1 MTKEQKEKDQKNTYG
16 GPSLPDPY
24 MANVCVAI
32 GSPKFWNPFS
42 IKYTHTMGPP
52 KIFGVLSTPLLN
64 SYIAPDLTLLVQ
76 KLKSSM
82 KAGSI
87 QYFIFVLN

>member
-1 MTKEQKEKDQKNTYG
+1 
-16 GPSLPDPY
+16 
-24 MANVCVAI
+24 
-32 GSPKFWNPFS
+32 
-42 IKYTHTMGPP
+42 MGLP

-82 KAGSI
+82 KEWLEAFSTL
-87 QYFIFVLN
+87 FLF

>member
-1 MTKEQKEKDQKNTYG
+1 MGVPVYQTPTWQMRVWRG
-16 GPSLPDPY
+16 GPQIL
-24 MANVCVAI
+24 
-32 GSPKFWNPFS
+32 GSFLNK
-42 IKYTHTMGPP
+42 IYHTMGPP

-82 KAGSI
+82 KEWLEAFSTL
-87 QYFIFVLN
+87 FLF